1 MSNEEFISINK
12 VAEAKGL
19 AFFIVGLK
27 VMKDWLMKHKPI
39 YLLGG
44 FGGVTS
50 YICHIIKAGKIPEK
64 LTQKWRIYNNSG
76 YKNFLDYYQEK
87 EYSGGA
93 YNDEEVKLIKKFIE
107 LRKEQ
112 KVKLEFESL
121 DGYINQSYEDYT

>member
-76 YKNFLDYYQEK
+76 YKNFLDYCQEK

-93 YNDEEVKLIKKFIE
+93 YNDEEAKLIKKFIE

>member
-1 MSNEEFISINK
+1 
-12 VAEAKGL
+12 
-19 AFFIVGLK
+19 
-27 VMKDWLMKHKPI
+27 MKHKPI

>member
-19 AFFIVGLK
+19 ALFIVGLK

-64 LTQKWRIYNNSG
+64 LT
-76 YKNFLDYYQEK
+76 
-87 EYSGGA
+87 
-93 YNDEEVKLIKKFIE
+93 
-107 LRKEQ
+107 
-112 KVKLEFESL
+112 
-121 DGYINQSYEDYT
+121 

>member
-1 MSNEEFISINK
+1 
-12 VAEAKGL
+12 
-19 AFFIVGLK
+19 
-27 VMKDWLMKHKPI
+27 MKHKPI

-87 EYSGGA
+87 ENIQLNIYKKLNEIFKEDAINNNGLTK
-93 YNDEEVKLIKKFIE
+93 EENLRLFITPFIDAGIYLILKGDKDNKSKK
-107 LRKEQ
+107 
-112 KVKLEFESL
+112 
-121 DGYINQSYEDYT
+121 